1 MDNLGPELT
10 QYWDFDPNSFQLLA
24 ARENTI
30 YCAETAQGK
39 IVIRKHRTGYQDAAG
54 IESELCLM
62 HAMKAANCSVP
73 DAIAAKDN
81 RFVIAHDGDHFTAI
95 SWVSGQTMS
104 DVLSSDPSSDRIT
117 QIYHD
122 LGLRLAEFHDAADA
136 WSPPKNFS
144 RHSWDPFG
152 PGWAAT
158 VLGKVLGQS

>member
-81 RFVIAHDGDHFTAI
+81 RFVIAHDGGSFHGDQLGFGTNDVGCFVIGPQFRQDHTN
-95 SWVSGQTMS
+95 
-104 DVLSSDPSSDRIT
+104 LS
-117 QIYHD
+117 
-122 LGLRLAEFHDAADA
+122 
-136 WSPPKNFS
+136 
-144 RHSWDPFG
+144 
-152 PGWAAT
+152 
-158 VLGKVLGQS
+158 

>member
-1 MDNLGPELT
+1 MDNLGPELM

-30 YCAETAQGK
+30 YCAQTERGN

-73 DAIAAKDN
+73 DAIAATAN
-81 RFVIAHDGDHFTAI
+81 RFVSAHDGDHFTAI

-104 DVLSSDPSSDRIT
+104 DVLSANPVPTGSHKSIMTLAFVWPNSMMQRMPGPRQKLFT
-117 QIYHD
+117 TF
-122 LGLRLAEFHDAADA
+122 LG
-136 WSPPKNFS
+136 
-144 RHSWDPFG
+144 PFG